1 MRPDNGQIAARL
13 RGLLS
18 GQGEPQAL
26 AARLRV
32 DETALR
38 MSIDLVSPYPTLDVI
53 AAVVREYAVDPNWL
67 ITGEY
72 DSGSHRAAIE
82 AATAEMPA
90 VVNGVVQRITNTP
103 PHNLRIV
110 R

>member
-53 AAVVREYAVDPNWL
+53 AAVVREYAVDPSWL

-82 AATAEMPA
+82 AGTAELPA
-90 VVNGVVQRITNTP
+90 IVNNVVHRVMTTP
-103 PHNLRIV
+103 PYNLRIV